1 MEVNVKNTNNI
12 ISKVYKNSIAEELGI
27 EVGDLLIS
35 INDQPIHDIIEYRFL
50 LSDEYLEVEIKK
62 KNNEIYVY
70 EIEKEYDDDLGIEF
84 TNPIIDK
91 ARKLCNSYK
100 YE

>member
-70 EIEKEYDDDLGIEF
+70 EIE
-84 TNPIIDK
+84 
-91 ARKLCNSYK
+91 
-100 YE
+100 